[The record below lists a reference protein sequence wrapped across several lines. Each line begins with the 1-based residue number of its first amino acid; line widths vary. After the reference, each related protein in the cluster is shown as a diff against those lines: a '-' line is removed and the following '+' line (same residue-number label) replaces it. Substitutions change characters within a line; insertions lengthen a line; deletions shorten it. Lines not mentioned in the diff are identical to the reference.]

1 MGNPVWGSGFN
12 TGRRAGYEE
21 GYNNG
26 YGAGANDN
34 NCGALVC
41 GMIGAGVGTIIAGG
55 ISMIIDA
62 FAGSG
67 KDRWICGS
75 CGCKFELPHGEN
87 PSRCPRCGAR

>member
-1 MGNPVWGSGFN
+1 MSRQYGK
-12 TGRRAGYEE
+12 GYHDGYGA

-41 GMIGAGVGTIIAGG
+41 GAIGAVAGTIIVGG
-55 ISMIIDA
+55 ISMLIDA
-62 FAGSG
+62 FAGPE
-67 KDRWICGS
+67 KDSWICDS
-75 CGCKFELPHGEN
+75 CGFELPHGEN